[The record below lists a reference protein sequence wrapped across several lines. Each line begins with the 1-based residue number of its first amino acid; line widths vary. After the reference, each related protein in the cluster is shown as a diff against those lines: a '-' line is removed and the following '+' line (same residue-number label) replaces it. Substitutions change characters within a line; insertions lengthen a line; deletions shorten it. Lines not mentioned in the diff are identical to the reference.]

1 MWDLV
6 KGVATVFKTRK
17 VNTDSTIFKLHYQ
30 VTFCLMLIFTLIL
43 AANQYVGKPIKC
55 MHHMNEES
63 DEVLDTY
70 CWIHSTYTVT
80 SAFYKE
86 VGIEVAFPGVD
97 STRGNKE
104 DVKVYRFYQWV
115 SFCLVFQNLR
125 KFDRYLSTIMWDL
138 VKGVA
143 TVFKTQKVNTDS
155 TIFKLHYQITFCLI
169 LIFTLILAANQYV
182 GNPIK
187 CMHHMGGKSDKP
199 SPTDEVLDTY
209 CWIHMT
215 YTVTSAFYKEA
226 GIEVAFPGVDSTKG
240 NKEDVK
246 VYRFY
251 QWVSFCLAFQLQG
264 LDLTVRT
271 LYSSRINAAEMEFM
285 RRTAGVTKWDHKRN
299 DEILKELTTEPILQ
313 SVNSQKGKTEKII
326 SEEWIEHASRSKSCS
341 VLLVEEDPLV
351 ARLTDGLM
359 RDRNRPPGLKHI
371 LNDDDY

>member
-115 SFCLVFQNLR
+115 SFCLVFQAVLFYAPRWLWKIWEGGKLQALKMDLDIAIISDGDKKQKEKMMLEYLENNLYYHNLWAFKYIFCEFLALVNVIGQMFLMDR
-125 KFDRYLSTIMWDL
+125 FFDGEFLTYGIKVVEFMQSDQEDRVDPMIYIFPRMTKCTFFKYGLSGEVERHDSICILPLNIVNEKIYIFLWFWCIILGCLTVLLLAYRIATIVSYRL
-138 VKGVA
+138 RCA
-143 TVFKTQKVNTDS
+143 LFKMHYRNVNGDDID
-155 TIFKLHYQITFCLI
+155 TI
-169 LIFTLILAANQYV
+169 V
-182 GNPIK
+182 GNTRFGDWYLLYMI
-187 CMHHMGGKSDKP
+187 
-199 SPTDEVLDTY
+199 
-209 CWIHMT
+209 
-215 YTVTSAFYKEA
+215 
-226 GIEVAFPGVDSTKG
+226 GINID
-240 NKEDVK
+240 
-246 VYRFY
+246 
-251 QWVSFCLAFQLQG
+251 
-264 LDLTVRT
+264 
-271 LYSSRINAAEMEFM
+271 
-285 RRTAGVTKWDHKRN
+285 AGVFREVFH
-299 DEILKELTTEPILQ
+299 ELA
-313 SVNSQKGKTEKII
+313 QKIGYDTSEK
-326 SEEWIEHASRSKSCS
+326 SR
-341 VLLVEEDPLV
+341 
-351 ARLTDGLM
+351 
-359 RDRNRPPGLKHI
+359 
-371 LNDDDY
+371 LNAV